1 MLPAKR
7 KRVSKSQNEL
17 LGEAVKRFL
26 KQSIDNNIPINGPIL
41 QGKALKFAK
50 MMNIPGFN
58 PTTRWLK
65 GFQQK

>member
-7 KRVSKSQNEL
+7 KRVTKSKNEL
-17 LGEAVKRFL
+17 LDEAVKRFL
-26 KQSIDNNIPINGPIL
+26 KQSIDNNIPINGPLL

-58 PTTRWLK
+58 PSTRWLK
-65 GFQQK
+65 KFQQR